1 MDNTSEARRKKIMR
15 RKRAMLKR
23 THRRINVTFIIVFV
37 LLLVLGVRIFMI
49 NYTHGE
55 EYSQA
60 DINPASVNVASNSN
74 SYQSAK

>member
-1 MDNTSEARRKKIMR
+1 MDNTSEAIRKKKMR

-23 THRRINVTFIIVFV
+23 THRRINVSFIIVFV
-37 LLLVLGVRIFMI
+37 MLLALGVRIFMI

-60 DINPASVNVASNSN
+60 VLNH
-74 SYQSAK
+74 

>member
-1 MDNTSEARRKKIMR
+1 MDNTSEAIRKKKMR

-23 THRRINVTFIIVFV
+23 THRRINVAFIIVFV
-37 LLLVLGVRIFMI
+37 MLLALGVRIFMI

-60 DINPASVNVASNSN
+60 VLNHQT
-74 SYQSAK
+74 YT

>member
-15 RKRAMLKR
+15 RKRVMLKR

-60 DINPASVNVASNSN
+60 VLPV
-74 SYQSAK
+74 SYP